1 MPAIDTAPAAPAASE
16 QIVDAFDLRQMRSA
30 PGMSFSVV
38 RARCPEGRPGE
49 IVVCAPD
56 PDRERVQPL
65 PQDFEMPSAVPRLET
80 KLDEN
85 TSADVRLQAQAFPDG
100 SVSQRV
106 MVGVKRKF

>member
-1 MPAIDTAPAAPAASE
+1 MPAIDTTPAAPAASE

-30 PGMSFSVV
+30 PGMRFSVV
-38 RARCPEGRPGE
+38 RPRCPESRPGE

-56 PDRERVQPL
+56 PDRERVLPL
-65 PQDFEMPSAVPRLET
+65 PQEFEMPSAVPRLEM

-85 TSADVRLQAQAFPDG
+85 TTADLHLQAEAFPNG
-100 SVSQRV
+100 TVSNRV